1 MKDNSLNDKLNLYFE
16 KNPDLDKS
24 MIIRSLENLIE
35 GKTLNTEDYKLLKST
50 GFFDIVY
57 QLKTRKD
64 TSINEV
70 DLFKIRSKITKLY
83 DILTSNKEL
92 NINDYNKLFD
102 KNYNNSNDKNK
113 KLDFDQ
119 YNDLITNK
127 IFEICEDKISKNKGK
142 FDYSEEILSYL
153 DKLIQD
159 NSNNT
164 DEIDQKHSNSEE
176 SNNYLK
182 KSSTRQIN
190 EILNELNMDNG
201 LINVNNQEEIELL
214 QSVYQDSENIYFS
227 DESDRKINSDT
238 KTLSDKETIKINSEI
253 NEIKEKFT
261 SIFDN
266 YNESS
271 KSINFLIDNSKN
283 LENNLVTLVSRL
295 NKLEENNR
303 DQNSKITILEK
314 SRQNKSKIDY
324 DFIFNDIEKTLRDFK
339 GSIGQIENNNETN
352 NKEIEILKNRLSIL
366 DSDLSKHKECVV
378 NSFEIIE
385 ERLTQ
390 LFKSMIV
397 VNNNIKHCY
406 SNTEKMYT
414 EITNKIR

>member
-16 KNPDLDKS
+16 KNPNLDKS

-57 QLKTRKD
+57 QLKTNTDK
-64 TSINEV
+64 TINEV

-83 DILTSNKEL
+83 DIITENKEL

-102 KNYNNSNDKNK
+102 KDYNNSYEK
-113 KLDFDQ
+113 KQNIDFDQ

-127 IFEICEDKISKNKGK
+127 IFEICENKISKNKGR
-142 FDYSEEILSYL
+142 FDYSQEILNYLDQLINENTINSESAVESIEEINL
-153 DKLIQD
+153 
-159 NSNNT
+159 N
-164 DEIDQKHSNSEE
+164 
-176 SNNYLK
+176 NNYLK

-190 EILNELNMDNG
+190 DILKELNMDKG
-201 LINVNNQEEIELL
+201 LINTENQDEIELL
-214 QSVYQDSENIYFS
+214 QSVYQDSENIYFNE
-227 DESDRKINSDT
+227 DSDRDSIKTNSYKITNDS
-238 KTLSDKETIKINSEI
+238 IKITSEI
-253 NEIKEKFT
+253 NEIKERF
-261 SIFDN
+261 SSMFEN

-283 LENNLVTLVSRL
+283 LESNLVTLVSRL
-295 NKLEENNR
+295 NKLEETNR

-339 GSIGQIENNNETN
+339 GSISQIENKNNVN
-352 NKEIEILKNRLSIL
+352 DKEIEILKNRLSIL

-406 SNTEKMYT
+406 ANTEKMYT

>member
-16 KNPDLDKS
+16 KNPNLDKS

-57 QLKTRKD
+57 QLKTNTDK
-64 TSINEV
+64 TINEV

-83 DILTSNKEL
+83 DIITENKEL

-102 KNYNNSNDKNK
+102 KDYNNSYEK
-113 KLDFDQ
+113 KQNIDFDQ

-127 IFEICEDKISKNKGK
+127 IFEICENKISKNKGR
-142 FDYSEEILSYL
+142 FDYSQEILNYLDQLINENTINSESIEEINL
-153 DKLIQD
+153 
-159 NSNNT
+159 N
-164 DEIDQKHSNSEE
+164 
-176 SNNYLK
+176 NNYLK

-190 EILNELNMDNG
+190 DILKELNMDKG
-201 LINVNNQEEIELL
+201 LINTDNEDEIELL
-214 QSVYQDSENIYFS
+214 QSVYQDSENIYFNE
-227 DESDRKINSDT
+227 DSDRDSIKTNSD
-238 KTLSDKETIKINSEI
+238 KDSKKITSEI
-253 NEIKEKFT
+253 NEIKERF
-261 SIFDN
+261 SSMFEN

-283 LENNLVTLVSRL
+283 LESNLVTLVSRL
-295 NKLEENNR
+295 NKLEETNR

-339 GSIGQIENNNETN
+339 GSISQIENKNNVN
-352 NKEIEILKNRLSIL
+352 DKEIEILKNRLSIL

-406 SNTEKMYT
+406 ANTEKMYT